1 MPAEASGT
9 TPIHE
14 QDVSRRIDAA
24 GVQTGKTNMQHDWFE
39 HHAKQF
45 YIDGRWTKPHGSQTR
60 AVINPATENAIATIS
75 LGSDADVDSAVAA
88 AKAAFETFA
97 QTTVEERLT
106 LLERIAETFDK
117 YTSDMAGIITAELG
131 CPIDLSR
138 DGQTAVGAIH
148 IQDFITTL
156 RNHDFERK
164 VAPGFTVLKE
174 PIGVCALITPWNW
187 PLNQIALKVL
197 PALAAGCTMVLKPS
211 ELTPLSALLF
221 AHILDEAGTP
231 KGVFNLVNGEGPL
244 VGSAL
249 SRHPDVALISF
260 TGSTRAGSAV
270 SIDAASTIKR
280 VTLELGGKS
289 PNIIFDGVYLPD
301 VIERSV
307 RHCFENSGQSC
318 DAPTRMLVERSIYD
332 EAVELARKAAEAQA
346 VAGPEK
352 PGDHIGPVVSAIQ
365 FDRIQTLIKA
375 GIEEGARLIAGGL
388 GKPVGFQIGYYVRP
402 TIFADVTNE
411 MRIAREEIFGPV
423 LVMIPFDDEDN
434 AVRIANDTPYGLA
447 AYVQCTDTAKANR
460 VARRLRAGMVRING
474 AAIPDAAPFGGYKT
488 SGVGREG
495 GHLGMDEFLE
505 IKALAQ

>member
-1 MPAEASGT
+1 
-9 TPIHE
+9 
-14 QDVSRRIDAA
+14 
-24 GVQTGKTNMQHDWFE
+24 MQHDWFE

-45 YIDGRWTKPHGSQTR
+45 YIDGRWTKPHGSQTH
-60 AVINPATENAIATIS
+60 AIINPATENAIATIS
-75 LGSDADVDSAVAA
+75 LGSEADVESAVAA

-97 QTTVEERLT
+97 KTTVEERLA
-106 LLERIAETFDK
+106 LLERVAETFDK
-117 YTSDMAGIITAELG
+117 YASDMAGIITAELG

-148 IQDFITTL
+148 IQDFIKTL
-156 RNHDFERK
+156 RNHDFERE
-164 VAPGFTVLKE
+164 VTPGFAILKE

-211 ELTPLSALLF
+211 EQTPLSALLF

-231 KGVFNLVNGEGPL
+231 KGVFNLVNGEGQL

-249 SRHPDVALISF
+249 CKHPDVALVSF

-270 SIDAASTIKR
+270 SIDAASTVKR

-289 PNIIFDGVYLPD
+289 PNIIFDGVDLPD

-332 EAVELARKAAEAQA
+332 EAVELARKEADAQA
-346 VAGPEK
+346 VAKPEK
-352 PGDHIGPVVSAIQ
+352 PGDHIGPVVSAKQ

-375 GIEEGARLIAGGL
+375 GIDEGAHLLAGGP
-388 GKPVGFQIGYYVRP
+388 GKPDGLDTGFYVRP
-402 TIFADVTNE
+402 TIFADVSND

-423 LVMIPFDDEDN
+423 LVIIPFDDEDD
-434 AVRIANDTPYGLA
+434 AVCIANDTPYGLA
-447 AYVQCTDTAKANR
+447 AYVHCASTSKANR
-460 VARRLRAGMVRING
+460 VARRLRAGMVRVNG

-488 SGVGREG
+488 SGIGREG
-495 GHLGMDEFLE
+495 GHSGMDEFLE
-505 IKALAQ
+505 IKTIAG